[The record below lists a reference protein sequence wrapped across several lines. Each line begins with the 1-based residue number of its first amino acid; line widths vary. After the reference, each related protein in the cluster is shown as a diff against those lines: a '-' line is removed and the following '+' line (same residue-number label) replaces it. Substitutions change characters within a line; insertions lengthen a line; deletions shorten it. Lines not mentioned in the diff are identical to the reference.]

1 MKNIRLNI
9 IFQLLALVFILSG
22 CEDKYTEEY
31 LSLEPVYMS
40 YKDFREAVKTESTHS
55 LEKPG
60 KIYYKDNYLYINEIM
75 KGIHVYN
82 NTNPA
87 SPQYVGFISIPGNV
101 DMVIKGNIMFA
112 DSYIDLVG
120 IDISNPANAKEVAR
134 LKSVFPYSVPP
145 YEPNYRM
152 GQIDD
157 TQGVVVDWNIKK
169 IRKEI
174 EQIDYPIYPV
184 YFGNRFAEFSLSA
197 DASKNGASQNGAS
210 QSTAAGIGGSM
221 ARFGL
226 VGDHLLAVDNSTY
239 YNFNLTNS
247 TSPTLETKTG
257 LSWGIETMF
266 LSGNTMF
273 LGTRNGM
280 QVYDVA
286 DVTKPTFISNFWHA
300 TGCDPVVV
308 QNNRAYVT
316 IRAGSPC
323 QNNAINR
330 LDVLD
335 ITNIKVPSL
344 MRSYNMTS
352 PYGLGIDDDVLFV
365 CDGDAGLKVYN
376 ASDPYLITE
385 HLIATFPNIN
395 AFDVIPLGNSLLM
408 IGEDGFYQYNY
419 SNLND
424 IKLISSI
431 KIVK

>member
-1 MKNIRLNI
+1 MKNIRFNT
-9 IFQLLALVFILSG
+9 IFKLLALIFILSG

-55 LEKPG
+55 LTKPG

-82 NTNPA
+82 NANPA
-87 SPQYVGFISIPGNV
+87 SPQYVGFITIPGNV
-101 DMVIKGNIMFA
+101 DMVIRGNIMYA

-120 IDISNPANAKEVAR
+120 IDISNPANVKEVAR

-145 YEPNYRM
+145 YEPYYRL

-157 TQGVVVDWNIKK
+157 TQGVVTDWKIKK

-174 EQIDYPIYPV
+174 EQISYPV
-184 YFGNRFAEFSLSA
+184 YPVFFGSRFAEFSLSA
-197 DASKNGASQNGAS
+197 DGSKNGAQQTS
-210 QSTAAGIGGSM
+210 AAGIGGSM

-226 VGDHLLAVDNSTY
+226 IGNHLLAVDNSTY
-239 YNFNLTNS
+239 YNFDLTNA
-247 TSPTLETKTG
+247 TSPSLETKTG
-257 LSWGIETMF
+257 INWGIETMF
-266 LSGNTMF
+266 LSDNTMF

-280 QVYDVA
+280 LVYNVS
-286 DVTKPTFISNFWHA
+286 DVTKPTYISSFWHA

-316 IRAGSPC
+316 IRGGNPCGS
-323 QNNAINR
+323 NINR

-335 ITNIKVPSL
+335 ITNLKVPIL
-344 MRSYNMTS
+344 MRSYSMTG

-365 CDGDAGLKVYN
+365 CDGTAGLKVYN
-376 ASDPYLITE
+376 AADPYLITE
-385 HLIATFPNIN
+385 HLIATFKDIN
-395 AFDVIPLGNSLLM
+395 AYDVIPLGNSLLM
-408 IGEDGFYQYNY
+408 IGADGFYQYDY
-419 SNLND
+419 TNLND
-424 IKLISSI
+424 IKQISSI
-431 KIVK
+431 KVVK